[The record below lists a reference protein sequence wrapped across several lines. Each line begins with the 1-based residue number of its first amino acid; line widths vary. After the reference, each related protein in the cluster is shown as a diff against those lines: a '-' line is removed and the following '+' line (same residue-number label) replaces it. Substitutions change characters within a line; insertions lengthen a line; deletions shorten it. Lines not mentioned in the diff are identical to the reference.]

1 MMTTQTVMQAP
12 TDMALLAQLDAIL
25 AEVQELR
32 AVIQKRRSATAAIDF
47 VAQLSGT
54 LGPAAADEMEF
65 FRDNN
70 LDWERFRHRN

>member
-32 AVIQKRRSATAAIDF
+32 AVVQKRRSAAA
-47 VAQLSGT
+47 
-54 LGPAAADEMEF
+54 
-65 FRDNN
+65 
-70 LDWERFRHRN
+70 